1 MSFLLNASCVLY
13 YNTLGKG
20 DAALSRF
27 IPLADG
33 FGHGNTIRSTM
44 QNHQNVSPFY
54 HSQGLENCL
63 STRTEPCM
71 NIWMFNRHSGE
82 RSCYP

>member
-1 MSFLLNASCVLY
+1 MFLLNASCVLY

-33 FGHGNTIRSTM
+33 AVLVLNPLPHHKTYRRFITRRTWRIASPPAP
-44 QNHQNVSPFY
+44 NHA
-54 HSQGLENCL
+54 
-63 STRTEPCM
+63 
-71 NIWMFNRHSGE
+71 
-82 RSCYP
+82 